1 MHANYELLGINIY
14 GQVVIRD
21 IGPWHI
27 HMTVTNDIEHVVAE
41 LYDKGILG
49 ERQTLL
55 YYDSYGDLDQVL
67 HVGREFVGFAPG
79 GMRAER
85 TE

>member
-1 MHANYELLGINIY
+1 MHARYELVGIDED
-14 GQVVIRD
+14 GQVTIRD

-27 HMTVTNDIEHVVAE
+27 YMTVTNDIEHVVAE

-49 ERQTLL
+49 EQQTLL
-55 YYDSYGDLDQVL
+55 YYDSHGELDQVL